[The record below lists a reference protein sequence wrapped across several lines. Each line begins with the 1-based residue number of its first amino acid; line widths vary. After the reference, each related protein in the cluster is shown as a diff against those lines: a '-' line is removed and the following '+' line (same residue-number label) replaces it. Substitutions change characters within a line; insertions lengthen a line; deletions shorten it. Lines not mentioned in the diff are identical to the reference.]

1 MPPGQ
6 TAPNPSINAPAD
18 AQAPEKI
25 DWLAEIR
32 GLAAMLLVV
41 LAFHSFIAKPFY
53 IPSASMVPNLFVGDR
68 LVVTKYP
75 YGWDWT
81 SPSFHILPRGDWRI
95 WPKTPEYG
103 DVVIIVP
110 RGHANEDY
118 IKRVVALP
126 NDRIAV
132 VRGQIILNGH
142 PVPQAVEPP
151 VDVPLDALRSNEDPE
166 PCASTNYD
174 GAPTPYFGMLTRKP
188 SGEMVCEIPQLRE
201 TMPNGT
207 SYMVADTHNAFADDR
222 PEITVPAGHVFV
234 MGDNRG
240 NSADSRF
247 PLEHNGLGG
256 PVPIADIG
264 GRAEFLTFSLDGT
277 ATWNPLTWIGA
288 LRHNRGW
295 SSLRPPLE
303 PGTGG
308 K

>member
-1 MPPGQ
+1 MSPGQ
-6 TAPNPSINAPAD
+6 TATMPTETQN
-18 AQAPEKI
+18 PEKI
-25 DWLAEIR
+25 DWLGEIR

-41 LAFHSFIAKPFY
+41 LGFHSFIAKPFY

-68 LVVTKYP
+68 LVVAKYP

-81 SPSFHILPRGDWRI
+81 SASFHILPRGGWRI
-95 WPKTPEYG
+95 WPRTPEYG
-103 DVVIIVP
+103 DIVIIVP
-110 RGHANEDY
+110 KGHADEDY

-126 NDRIAV
+126 NDRIAI

-142 PVPQAVEPP
+142 PVPQAAEPP
-151 VDVPLDALRSNEDPE
+151 VDVPLDALRDNEGQE
-166 PCASTNYD
+166 PCASMT
-174 GAPTPYFGMLTRKP
+174 YFGMMTRKP
-188 SGEMVCEIPQLRE
+188 SGNIVCEIPQLRE

-207 SYMVADTHNAFADDR
+207 RYMVTDTHNFEADNR

-240 NSADSRF
+240 DSADSRF
-247 PLEHNGLGG
+247 PLEEGGLGG

-288 LRHNRGW
+288 LRHTRGW

-303 PGTGG
+303 PGTGS